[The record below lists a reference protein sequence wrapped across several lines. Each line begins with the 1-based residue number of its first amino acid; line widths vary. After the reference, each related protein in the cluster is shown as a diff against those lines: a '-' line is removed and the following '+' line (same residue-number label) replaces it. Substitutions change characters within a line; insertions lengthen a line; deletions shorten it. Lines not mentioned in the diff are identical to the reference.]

1 MSMSANVGTGEKSAD
16 KRKQSLYFP
25 ADLLQEMQE
34 EAKRLDRSL
43 SWVVQRA
50 WKESRAALRALPS
63 MTDTDED

>member
-1 MSMSANVGTGEKSAD
+1 MSMNANVGAGEKSAD

-50 WKESRAALRALPS
+50 WKESRASLRALPS